1 MTDLVR
7 QSSASTVFGLFQA
20 RARLHPGRIAVH
32 DARVARAYGELE
44 NRSVR
49 LAAAFAARGVGRGD
63 RVAILSENRV
73 EYLEVILAAA
83 RLGAV
88 VACLNWRLTPREID
102 ECLDVVTPSL
112 VVASPRHQDLLRA
125 ATDGRYSSLVMGA
138 EFEAFLASGAPAP
151 AEDVDPEEPLLVIYT
166 SGTTGRPKGAAISHR
181 AEVVRNL
188 VTRVEYGIAPDDT
201 FAAWTPLFHMGA
213 ADNSLGT
220 LMSGGK
226 VVVIDGFDPDH
237 LIRTV
242 ETERLGWLLLMPGMV
257 GRFADLLQTRAVR
270 PAGVRVCGVMPD
282 LVSPREIARVTA
294 ALQAPYAN
302 TFGSTETGCP
312 PCSAGLIPPGEMPS
326 TVAKTQS
333 AFCEVR
339 LEAEGHYSVPQGIPG
354 ELCMR
359 GPTMFSGY
367 WAAPNVNAVD
377 FRDGW
382 FHMGDLMVRHE
393 DGTLDF
399 VDRAK
404 YLIKSGGENIYP
416 AEIERVLLQ
425 HPGVLEA
432 AVVRRPDTRWGE
444 VPVAFVIVADPGPD
458 EPELLA
464 LCRRDLA
471 SYKHPKELI
480 FLVGDALPRNETGKI
495 QRAELERRAAGTS
508 PIGGSGAES
517 AGVQQTGRVSSRPI
531 ASTTKRDW

>member
-1 MTDLVR
+1 MTDLIQ

-20 RARLHPGRIAVH
+20 RARLHPRRVAIQ
-32 DARVARAYGELE
+32 DARVTRSYGELE
-44 NRSVR
+44 DRSVR
-49 LAAAFAARGVGRGD
+49 LAAALAGRGIGRGD
-63 RVAILSENRV
+63 QMAILSENRA
-73 EYLEVILAAA
+73 EYLEVVLAAA

-102 ECLDVVTPSL
+102 ECLEVVTPSL
-112 VVASPRHQDLLRA
+112 VVVSPRHHDLLQT
-125 ATDGRYSSLVMGA
+125 ATDGRFPSLILGEA
-138 EFEAFLASGAPAP
+138 FEATVAVGTDGPT
-151 AEDVDPEEPLLVIYT
+151 ERGDPEDPLLVIYT

-181 AEVVRNL
+181 AEIVRNL
-188 VTRVEYGIAPDDT
+188 VTRVEYGITPLDT

-226 VVVIDGFDPDH
+226 VVIIDGFDRDR
-237 LIRTV
+237 LIHTV
-242 ETERLGWLLLMPGMV
+242 ETEALGWLLLMPGMV
-257 GRFADLLQTRAVR
+257 AEFADLLQDRAAR

-282 LVSPREIARVTA
+282 LVRPQDVARVTA
-294 ALQAPYAN
+294 LLQAPYAN

-312 PCSAGLIPPGEMPS
+312 PCSAGLIPPDEVPS
-326 TVAKTQS
+326 TLAKTQS

-339 LEAEGHYSVPQGIPG
+339 LESDGHPVPVGEPG

-367 WAAPNVNAVD
+367 WAAPEVNAVD

-382 FHMGDLMVRHE
+382 FHMGDLMVRRE

-425 HPGVLEA
+425 HPAVLEA
-432 AVVRRPDTRWGE
+432 AVVRRPDARWGE
-444 VPVAFVIVADPGPD
+444 VPVAFVLSANSKLGDT
-458 EPELLA
+458 ELLA
-464 LCRRDLA
+464 MCRRDLA
-471 SYKHPKELI
+471 AYKHPKDFV
-480 FLVGDALPRNETGKI
+480 FLVGEDLPRNDTGKI
-495 QRAELERRAAGTS
+495 QRAELERRAAE
-508 PIGGSGAES
+508 PWPS
-517 AGVQQTGRVSSRPI
+517 ARAVP
-531 ASTTKRDW
+531 

>member
-1 MTDLVR
+1 MTDLIR
-7 QSSASTVFGLFQA
+7 ESSASTVFGLFQA
-20 RARLHPGRIAVH
+20 RAGLHPGRVAAQ
-32 DARVARAYGELE
+32 DARVTRSYGELE
-44 NRSVR
+44 DRSVR
-49 LAAAFAARGVGRGD
+49 LAAALSARGIGRGD
-63 RVAILSENRV
+63 QIAILSENRV
-73 EYLEVILAAA
+73 EYLEVVLAAA

-102 ECLDVVTPSL
+102 ESLDVVTPSL
-112 VVASPRHQDLLRA
+112 VVVSPRHQNLLQA
-125 ATDGRYSSLVMGA
+125 ATQGRRASLVIGE
-138 EFEAFLASGAPAP
+138 EFEASLALRTNAAT
-151 AEDVDPEEPLLVIYT
+151 ERVDPEDALLVIYT

-188 VTRVEYGIAPDDT
+188 VTRVEYGIAPDDA

-213 ADNSLGT
+213 ADNALGT

-226 VVVIDGFDPDH
+226 VVVIDGFDPDR
-237 LIRTV
+237 LIHTV
-242 ETERLGWLLLMPGMV
+242 ETEKLGWLLLMPGMV
-257 GRFADLLQTRAVR
+257 GKFADLLQVRAVR

-282 LVSPREIARVTA
+282 LVSPQDVARVTA
-294 ALQAPYAN
+294 LLRSPYAN

-312 PCSAGLIPPGEMPS
+312 PCSAGLIPPGEVPS
-326 TVAKTQS
+326 ALAKTQS

-339 LEAEGHYSVPQGIPG
+339 LESDGHSVPVGVPG
-354 ELCMR
+354 EVCMR

-367 WAAPNVNAVD
+367 WGAPEVNAVD

-382 FHMGDLMVRHE
+382 FHMGDLMVRHD

-425 HPGVLEA
+425 HPAVLEA

-444 VPVAFVIVADPGPD
+444 VPIAFLLSADPGLD
-458 EPELLA
+458 ESELRA

-471 SYKHPKELI
+471 SYKHPKDFV
-480 FLVGDALPRNETGKI
+480 FLVGDGLPRNDTGKI
-495 QRAELERRAAGTS
+495 QRAELERRAAHASST
-508 PIGGSGAES
+508 
-517 AGVQQTGRVSSRPI
+517 AGVVP
-531 ASTTKRDW
+531 